1 LVVYMIKNGENLDTM
16 FYKQMYVTKTI

>member
-1 LVVYMIKNGENLDTM
+1 MIKNGENLDTM